1 MEKHISEMQKWAE
14 IAKAFLKNAFSPEN
28 RKFTIFM
35 LTVFFITMLL
45 LFPPDIHHRIR
56 RIRSIQPPRSYSPP
70 SGAYEKAT
78 RLDFS
83 LQIDDPPAAERERI
97 ERELVK
103 LLPLDFEINQYFKI
117 LDRLSMEEGYVLDY
131 RYHLSSPHGNPIMY
145 ARQKTEKRDI
155 SIGGSMPKYIKSGAD
170 AYLAHIKT
178 DGSRE
183 SFIQLAV
190 LHLIGGNFYFYWHAF
205 YDDISIYSR
214 IPAQVSYSSDKVSV
228 SLFVQTHAAYMA
240 IYTLTFKRDFPHL
253 YVSEDNTRI
262 IPKFGTVRY

>member
-1 MEKHISEMQKWAE
+1 MEKQIAKMQKWSE
-14 IAKAFLKNAFSPEN
+14 KAKVFLKNAFSHEN
-28 RKFTIFM
+28 RKLTIFM
-35 LTVFFITMLL
+35 LTALFLTMLL

-56 RIRSIQPPRSYSPP
+56 RIRNIQPPRSYSPP
-70 SGAYEKAT
+70 RGTYEKAN

-83 LQIDDPPAAERERI
+83 LQIDNPPATEIESI
-97 ERELVK
+97 ERELAK

-145 ARQKTEKRDI
+145 ARQKSEKRDV
-155 SIGGSMPKYIKSGAD
+155 SIGGTMPKYIKSGAD

-190 LHLIGGNFYFYWHAF
+190 LQLIGGNFYFYWHAF
-205 YDDISIYSR
+205 YDDVSIYSR
-214 IPAQVSYSSDKVSV
+214 IPAVVSYSSDKVSV
-228 SLFVQTHAAYMA
+228 SLFVETHVAHVA
-240 IYTLTFKRDFPHL
+240 IYTLTVKRDFPHL
-253 YVSEDNTRI
+253 YVSEDRSRV
-262 IPKFGTVRY
+262 IPKFGAVRY